1 MMPWMGWCAE
11 GKSKSGGVRT
21 PRVVAN
27 DPMVHT
33 KQRQPSDMQTHARV
47 AERDTLTPRESGLLL
62 VCP

>member
-1 MMPWMGWCAE
+1 MGWCAK
-11 GKSKSGGVRT
+11 GKNKSGGVRM

-33 KQRQPSDMQTHARV
+33 EQRQPSDMQTYARV
-47 AERDTLTPRESGLLL
+47 AERDTLTLIEGGLLL